1 MRAGTGEQGVFE
13 HVDPRAELLPEGGPP
28 QGIHLSTSKCHA
40 DPTQLQRLIK
50 PLMQER
56 NGPLPGKASSLGVI
70 LRAILL
76 EEPMF
81 GPWIRI
87 DGDRPPRSL
96 ELLLHLGDLLSRQEA
111 VIHREVAEV
120 GGRSSAI
127 VQSGVGVIKGHDCG
141 DLLGQVDGHVECVGA
156 SQREADE
163 GELAATVRQM
173 GRSVLAQDLH
183 RSRDVAAPPLH
194 IAIQRRAQRLR
205 FLDRCGR
212 LAAVEVWG
220 ERHEARFRETV
231 ADLFEDVGEAPP
243 GMQDQHPWSAAMFGN
258 GQIGADRSPIS
269 LKFSHTTLLKN
280 ARNTVL
286 QEAENTC
293 SVRRYPK
300 YPFLDGSLE
309 QCSVPASLDNCEAT
323 APSYIISIDVNSG
336 ATRHTSNPFFRAKA
350 KTVTGRQEIPHW
362 CALRSFSTA

>member
-1 MRAGTGEQGVFE
+1 MDNGSGMGAALRRERE
-13 HVDPRAELLPEGGPP
+13 
-28 QGIHLSTSKCHA
+28 
-40 DPTQLQRLIK
+40 RLIK
-50 PLMQER
+50 PFVQER
-56 NGPLPGKASSLGVI
+56 NGPLPGNTSSLGVI

-81 GPWIRI
+81 GPRIRI

-96 ELLLHLGDLLSRQEA
+96 ERLLHLCDRLSRLEG
-111 VIHREVAEV
+111 VLLREVAEV
-120 GGRSSAI
+120 GGRSSAK
-127 VQSGVGVIKGHDCG
+127 VQSGVGGIKGHDDG
-141 DLLGQVDGHVECVGA
+141 DLLGQGDGHVERVGA
-156 SQREADE
+156 SQREAGE

-173 GRSVLAQDLH
+173 GRSVLAQDPH
-183 RSRDVAAPPLH
+183 RLRDVAAHPLH
-194 IAIQRRAQRLR
+194 ITIQRLAQRLR
-205 FLDRCGR
+205 FLDRRGR
-212 LAAVEVWG
+212 LATVEVGG
-220 ERHEARFRETV
+220 ERHEARFREPV
-231 ADLFEDVGEAPP
+231 ADLPKRLCQSPP
-243 GMQDQHPWSAAMFGN
+243 GMQDQHSWAAAMFGN

-293 SVRRYPK
+293 SLRRCPK

-323 APSYIISIDVNSG
+323 APSSIVSTDVNSG

-350 KTVTGRQEIPHW
+350 KTVTGREDWRCVRDGDEMRNRFRPSVYQKEW
-362 CALRSFSTA
+362 